1 MMVEVELVRIV
12 ISETSDA
19 QIVVLREKANQREFP
34 IVIGIFEA
42 AAIDRKLNDRPVLRP
57 MTHDLLESVIRQL
70 GVKMERIVVNDLREN
85 TFYARIHLRKDAG
98 GEIIDVDSRPADA
111 IALAVR
117 MDVPIYVEE
126 QVFQKL
132 GASTRTEAVRVAQE
146 RRLTSRS

>member
-1 MMVEVELVRIV
+1 MMVEVELARIV

-19 QIVVLREKANQREFP
+19 QIVVLREKGNQRQFP

-70 GVKMERIVVNDLREN
+70 GVKLERIIVNDLREN

-98 GEIIDVDSRPADA
+98 GEIIDVDSRPSDA

-132 GASTRTEAVRVAQE
+132 GA
-146 RRLTSRS
+146 